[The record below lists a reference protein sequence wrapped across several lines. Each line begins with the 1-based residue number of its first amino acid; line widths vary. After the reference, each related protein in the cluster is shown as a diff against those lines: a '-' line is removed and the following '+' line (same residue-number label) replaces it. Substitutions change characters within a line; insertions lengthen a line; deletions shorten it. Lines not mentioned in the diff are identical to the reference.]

1 MDAMSIY
8 KIANSFERMHLRFF
22 AKMFVYLN
30 YFLHNSYIP
39 SSCRIGET
47 SKFAYGG
54 IGLVIHDDVT
64 IGEGCIIGQGI
75 TIGGRN
81 EVKEVPVIEDNVY
94 IGAGSRIVGN
104 VKIGHD
110 SIIGTNAVVLNDI
123 PPYSVAAGV
132 PAKIIAKITKKSFEE
147 KYRYYNGPKNYSEED
162 SM

>member
-8 KIANSFERMHLRFF
+8 NMANFFDRKHLRILS
-22 AKMFVYLN
+22 KMFFYVN

-39 SSCRIGET
+39 SGCQIGKT

-54 IGLVIHDDVT
+54 IGVVIHDRAR
-64 IGEGCIIGQGI
+64 IGEGCLIGQGI

-81 EVKEVPVIEDNVY
+81 GIKEVPVIENNVY
-94 IGAGSRIVGN
+94 IGAGARILGN

-110 SIIGTNAVVLNDI
+110 TIIGPNAVVLMDI
-123 PPYSVAAGV
+123 PSYSVAAGV

-147 KYRYYNGPKNYSEED
+147 KYQFYMGPKKYSD
-162 SM
+162 DDTI